1 MSAWIKF
8 KKNFYEWGNNINRA
22 HLFGNEA
29 LLMEGRKLEETVFT
43 EGRYRDIEVIVRE
56 STMSDICNDGG
67 GIRDKI
73 QVERN
78 LGVNISWV
86 EYFRLRTEVTQL
98 MVMYPRRVDGLITE
112 QLVDEFMTGRKRGCK
127 RYRKI
132 MEGKNSRKYEENSPV
147 NIATGNTLWG
157 EYMGQ
162 MGRELIERNYKLW
175 SCAILE
181 SGYKDF
187 LFKYVHGK
195 LYLNNQLANFA
206 DVRRECTFCTIQEER
221 QMRNENVMRD
231 SPEYVRRISN
241 LSVETVSH
249 LLWGCRWVNNTVQST
264 FNRLTGENN
273 RNIDVNKYM
282 GGWLIENKQSQET
295 VLVVIHFVKY
305 VIYVCRNRRVLPLVV
320 HLRYE
325 IDELLLAMSK

>member
-1 MSAWIKF
+1 M
-8 KKNFYEWGNNINRA
+8 
-22 HLFGNEA
+22 
-29 LLMEGRKLEETVFT
+29 
-43 EGRYRDIEVIVRE
+43 
-56 STMSDICNDGG
+56 GG

-112 QLVDEFMTGRKRGCK
+112 QSVDEFMTGRKRGCK

-231 SPEYVRRISN
+231 SQEYVRRISN

-264 FNRLTGENN
+264 FNRLTGKNN
-273 RNIDVNKYM
+273 RKIDVNKYM
-282 GGWLIENKQSQET
+282 GGGLIENKQSQET

-305 VIYVCRNRRVLPLVV
+305 VIYVCRNRRVLPSVV